1 MEFLVLWGLCGFV
14 GGCVAASKGNSFM
27 GGFFVGLILGPI
39 GWILSALVSGPPPPQ
54 SIQVTVN
61 NTSDLKVCPYCAEQI
76 KAAATI
82 CRFCDRKV
90 K

>member
-1 MEFLVLWGLCGFV
+1 MEFLILWGLCGFI
-14 GGCVAASKGNSFM
+14 GGCVASSKGNSFM

-39 GWILSALVSGPPPPQ
+39 GWIISALMSGPPLPQ

-61 NTSDLKVCPYCAEQI
+61 NTPELKVCPYCAEQI